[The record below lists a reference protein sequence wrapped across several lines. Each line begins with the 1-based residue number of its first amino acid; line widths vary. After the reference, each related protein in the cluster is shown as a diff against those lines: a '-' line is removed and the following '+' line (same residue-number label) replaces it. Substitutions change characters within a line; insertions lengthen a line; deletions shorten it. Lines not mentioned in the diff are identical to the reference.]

1 MWSISEINFQFL
13 LHLLLIFLYLIVFIF
28 ITIGNI
34 FENSVSTRY
43 ALLFLIPTFFFHL
56 LLLIYLWI
64 KTGHPPLVTKY
75 EVLLTDSWLAN
86 LLFLIFYFKYSKI
99 RASGFIVIGI
109 IFILVFLSY
118 FSNPKIKNIPSTFDT
133 IWFYFH
139 ATFGELSVAMSII
152 AVSIS
157 IQYLIKKMKLKTA
170 LSQDLF
176 ILDLLDEYNY
186 KFASFTYVL
195 WTLQIVTGAIWA
207 NQAWGRYWGWDPIEV
222 WSLLTWLLYG
232 LYFHMRRFLGLKGE
246 QAALMFI
253 LCFVFTIITAL
264 LLPIVVNSIHSEY
277 FR

>member
-1 MWSISEINFQFL
+1 MWSLSEINFQFL

-28 ITIGNI
+28 VTIGNI
-34 FENSVSTRY
+34 FESSGFTRI
-43 ALLFLIPTFFFHL
+43 ALLFLVLTFFLHL

-64 KTGHPPLVTKY
+64 KNGYPPFVTKY
-75 EVLLTDSWLAN
+75 EVLLTDAWLAN

-99 RASGFIVIGI
+99 RASAFIVIGF
-109 IFILVFLSY
+109 IFILVFSSY
-118 FSNPKIKNIPSTFDT
+118 FFKPKIINIPLTFDT

-139 ATFGELSVAMSII
+139 AAFGELSVAMSII

-157 IQYLIKKMKLKTA
+157 IQYLIKKMKLKSA
-170 LSQDLF
+170 LSQDLL

-186 KFASFTYVL
+186 KFATFTYVL

-207 NQAWGRYWGWDPIEV
+207 NQAWARYWSWDPIEV

-232 LYFHMRRFLGLKGE
+232 LYFHMRRFQGLRGQ

-264 LLPIVVNSIHSEY
+264 FLPLVVNSIHSEY